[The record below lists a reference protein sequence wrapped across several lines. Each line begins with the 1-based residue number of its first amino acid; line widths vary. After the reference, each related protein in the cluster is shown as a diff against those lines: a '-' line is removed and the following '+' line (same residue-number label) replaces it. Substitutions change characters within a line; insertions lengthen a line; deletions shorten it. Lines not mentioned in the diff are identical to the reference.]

1 MAGLLIDSGSLVVS
15 GSMLMTGSA
24 AIVGTLTVNGTSI
37 PSGGGGGGITSFQ
50 LSPRTSSYTQ
60 ATAPGCDYVFQTAS
74 IAGGTFVPGDIL
86 EFRFMTEQTGGSG
99 TTYITTNMY
108 EGNVS
113 PGDPYPSGN
122 SFQLGG
128 SQSSGNGK
136 VYFQKTLYI
145 NSATETAVYTPG
157 NSNETYNLGVGGGDP
172 VETYVIDWTVAQ
184 TWWYGACIDNAG
196 HTLENFGGIIRK
208 LNA

>member
-1 MAGLLIDSGSLVVS
+1 MAGLIIDSGSLVVS

-24 AIVGTLTVNGTSI
+24 AIVGSLTVNGTSI
-37 PSGGGGGGITSFQ
+37 PSGGGGITSFQ
-50 LSPRTSSYTQ
+50 LEPRTTSYTQ

-99 TTYITTNMY
+99 TTYITTNMF
-108 EGNVS
+108 EGNVA
-113 PGDPYPSGN
+113 PGDPYPSGT

-136 VYFQKTLYI
+136 VYYQKTLYI
-145 NSATETAVYTPG
+145 NSATETSVYTPG
-157 NSNETYNLGVGGGDP
+157 NSTETYGVGVQGGDP
-172 VETYVIDWTVAQ
+172 VETYAIDWTTAQ

-196 HTLENFGGIIRK
+196 HTLKCYGGIIRK

>member
-24 AIVGTLTVNGTSI
+24 AIVGSLTVNGTSI

-60 ATAPGCDYVFQTAS
+60 ATSPGCDTIFQTAS
-74 IAGGTFVPGDIL
+74 IAGGTFVPGDIV

-99 TTYITTNMY
+99 TTYITTNMTV
-108 EGNVS
+108 GNHS
-113 PGDPYPSGN
+113 PGDAYPGGVSW
-122 SFQLGG
+122 QLAG
-128 SQSSGNGK
+128 SQSSNDGK

-145 NSATETAVYTPG
+145 NSATETSVYTPG
-157 NSNETYNLGVGGGDP
+157 QSNETHANSVAGGDP
-172 VETYVIDWTVAQ
+172 VETYSIDWTTAQ

-196 HTLENFGGIIRK
+196 HLLKNYGGIIRK

>member
-1 MAGLLIDSGSLVVS
+1 MAGLIIDSGSLVVS

-24 AIVGTLTVNGTSI
+24 AIVGSLTVNGTSI
-37 PSGGGGGGITSFQ
+37 PSGGGGGITSFQ
-50 LSPRTSSYTQ
+50 LSPRTSSFTQ

-99 TTYITTNMY
+99 TTYITTNMF
-108 EGNVS
+108 EGNVA
-113 PGDPYPSGN
+113 PGDPYPSGT

-136 VYFQKTLYI
+136 VYYQKTLYI
-145 NSATETAVYTPG
+145 NSATETSVYTPG
-157 NSNETYNLGVGGGDP
+157 NSTETYGVGVQGGDP
-172 VETYVIDWTVAQ
+172 VETYSIDWTTAQ

-196 HTLENFGGIIRK
+196 HTLKCYGGIIRK

>member
-1 MAGLLIDSGSLVVS
+1 MAGLIIDSGSLVVS

-24 AIVGTLTVNGTSI
+24 AIVGSLTVNGTSI
-37 PSGGGGGGITSFQ
+37 PSGGGGITSFQ
-50 LSPRTSSYTQ
+50 LEPRTTSYTQ

-86 EFRFMTEQTGGSG
+86 EFRFMIEQTAGSG
-99 TTYITTNMY
+99 TTYVTTNMTL
-108 EGNVS
+108 GDHS
-113 PGDPYPSGN
+113 PGDPYPGIAASY
-122 SFQLGG
+122 QLGG

-136 VYFQKTLYI
+136 AFLSKTLYI
-145 NSATETAVYTPG
+145 NSATETAVWTPG
-157 NSNETYNLGVGGGDP
+157 NSCDTFNNGISGGDP
-172 VETYVIDWTVAQ
+172 VEVYNIDWTSTQ

-196 HTLENFGGIIRK
+196 HTLKNYGGIIRK